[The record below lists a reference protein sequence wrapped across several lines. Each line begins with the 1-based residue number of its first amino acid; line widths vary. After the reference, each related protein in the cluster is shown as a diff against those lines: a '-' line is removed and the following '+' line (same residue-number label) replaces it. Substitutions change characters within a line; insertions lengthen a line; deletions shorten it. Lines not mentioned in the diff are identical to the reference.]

1 MNWIKSPYCGSAAC
15 VEVAREPGAV
25 HVRDA
30 AGRELTVTPEA
41 WQAFLALTVD
51 GGAR

>member
-30 AGRELTVTPEA
+30 DGRVLTVAPPA
-41 WQAFLALTVD
+41 WRAFVALVVD